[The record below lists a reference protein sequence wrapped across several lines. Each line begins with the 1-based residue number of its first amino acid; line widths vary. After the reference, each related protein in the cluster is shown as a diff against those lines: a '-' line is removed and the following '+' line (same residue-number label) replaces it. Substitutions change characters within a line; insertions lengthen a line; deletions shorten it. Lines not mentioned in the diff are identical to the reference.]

1 LTVRN
6 IVALILSGAILAFLQ
21 AAPAPAQSINDDD
34 RLSFADGLFSRG
46 LYDLAAREY
55 EAFLG
60 KSPSH
65 PKADSAHFRL
75 GESLRRQKD
84 YRAAEKKFKYVFE
97 HYPNSEFRLKAG
109 FRRADL
115 FMELGQFDAAAELF
129 DTVLKQNPPPD
140 VAAASLYFRAVAL
153 QKLGRDPE
161 AVQILEDLRVRYTS
175 SEYSAYAMLSLGELY
190 GGGVTRLVE
199 AKPDKALA
207 YFKAVAAKPL
217 TPRVGAEALFQLG
230 DLYFRQKTYDKSAE
244 MFRSLLSTYPDDPRS
259 AESRMNAAWSSLNA
273 GLYAEALQMATS
285 ALAAGGVN
293 SGTGTATKTDE
304 WLYLE
309 ANCERQLSRSDDALK
324 TYDSLLKS
332 FPTSQYANA
341 ARYEKVLTLY
351 RMKSYLQAVGEAAQV
366 DLSSGF
372 RKDIYWLLGE
382 SYAALQDTDKAI
394 QYYRLLVRDF
404 ADSDVARDA
413 TYRLAYYLQTRKE
426 YAEAA
431 RYYLLTATRY
441 PDSDLAPA
449 ALFAS
454 GTCRALSSEHTDA
467 IRDWSQLLQKY
478 PASPQAEEA
487 LFQKAMSEVRLK
499 RDTDAVASLDQILRR
514 NAKSA
519 FAADA
524 WFWKGMIATEQ
535 KNMQDAEAAMR
546 QALLAAPRTDLV
558 HEIEFHLAG
567 ILQKAGKTEEAA
579 GLYQRLVASPSK
591 SKLTP
596 AVLEWLS
603 EYWNDRK
610 DHSQASAAA
619 RQLTAYPDPAWQ
631 QTGWGLLGQAQ
642 LANGDRT
649 AALESFRKAVETKAN
664 TRFAAEAYL
673 HLGEMKLQGNE
684 TQPALELLR
693 QAAARA
699 TGDNLIEVRARA
711 YAGLGRAA
719 KAAGSTDEAVR
730 YFMSVAVLYDD
741 AKLVPECM
749 YEAVQGLK
757 TLGKAAEAAK
767 VQAELLQRY
776 PTSEW
781 AIRAAN

>member
-1 LTVRN
+1 MRN
-6 IVALILSGAILAFLQ
+6 IPALISGAAIAIFLLAL
-21 AAPAPAQSINDDD
+21 PAPAQSISDDD
-34 RLSFADGLFSRG
+34 RLTFADGLFSRG

-55 EAFLG
+55 EAFLA
-60 KSPSH
+60 KSPAN

-129 DTVLKQNPPPD
+129 DIVLKQNPPAD
-140 VAAASLYFRAVAL
+140 VAAASLYFRSVAL

-161 AVQILEDLRVRYTS
+161 AVQILEDLRTRYTT

-190 GGGVTRLVE
+190 GGGVTRLVQSN
-199 AKPDKALA
+199 PDKALA

-230 DLYFRQKTYDKSAE
+230 DLYFRQKAYDKSAE
-244 MFRSLLSTYPDDPRS
+244 MYRSLISTYPDDTRS

-273 GLYAEALQMATS
+273 GLYAEALQMAS
-285 ALAAGGVN
+285 AALEAGG
-293 SGTGTATKTDE
+293 SGSATGMPARADE
-304 WLYLE
+304 WLYLK
-309 ANCERQLSRSDDALK
+309 ANCERQLTRGDEALK
-324 TYDSLLKS
+324 TYDSLLTA
-332 FPTSQYANA
+332 FPASQYANS

-351 RMKSYLQAVGEAAQV
+351 RMKSYLQAVGEAAKV

-426 YAEAA
+426 YTEAA

-441 PDSDLAPA
+441 AESELAPA

-454 GTCRALSSEHTDA
+454 GTCRALNNEHAEA

-478 PASPQAEEA
+478 ASSPQAEEA
-487 LFQKAMSEVRLK
+487 LFQKAMSEIRLK
-499 RDTDAVASLDQILRR
+499 RDADADASLDQLLRR

-524 WFWKGMIATEQ
+524 WYWKGMMAMDQ
-535 KNMQDAEAAMR
+535 KNLQEAERAMR

-579 GLYQRLVASPSK
+579 GLYQRLVSSPSQ

-603 EYWNDRK
+603 EYWHSRK
-610 DHSQASAAA
+610 DYAQAAA
-619 RQLTAYPDPAWQ
+619 AAQQLTAQKDASWQ

-673 HLGEMKLQGNE
+673 HLGEMKLQGNDSAA
-684 TQPALELLR
+684 ALELLR

-699 TGDNLIEVRARA
+699 TGDGLIEVRARA

-719 KAAGSTDEAVR
+719 KAAGNTDESVR

-741 AKLVPECM
+741 AALVPECM
-749 YEAVQGLK
+749 YEAVRGLK
-757 TLGKAAEAAK
+757 TLGKTAEAAK
-767 VQAELLQRY
+767 VQAELVQRY

-781 AIRAAN
+781 AIRVAN